1 MKKSFETRVKREGIV
16 DTNNYRY
23 CARDNKIVRI
33 ELDKLGTT
41 AALTDWEIVRQY

>member
-1 MKKSFETRVKREGIV
+1 MTKTFETRVKREGIV
-16 DTNNYRY
+16 DTKKYRY

-41 AALTDWEIVRQY
+41 AALADWETVKQH